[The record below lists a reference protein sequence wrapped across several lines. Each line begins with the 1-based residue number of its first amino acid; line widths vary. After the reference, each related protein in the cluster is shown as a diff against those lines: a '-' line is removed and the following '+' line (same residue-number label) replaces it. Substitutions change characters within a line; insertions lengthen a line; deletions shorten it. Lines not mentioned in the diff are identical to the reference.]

1 MNPLRSLKF
10 LPIAFL
16 VLACAT
22 AGGTFAPL
30 GPEHPAS
37 PTAPEVPIT
46 DPSLVLRTQAD
57 SLAESPPAAVPGE
70 NAQGAYVCPMHPEVT
85 AAEPGRCPKCGMKL
99 VPRAEETQHEEHP
112 HEH

>member
-1 MNPLRSLKF
+1 MTRLRKLIPLLIPSF
-10 LPIAFL
+10 LS
-16 VLACAT
+16 ACAT

-37 PTAPEVPIT
+37 AQAAELPIT
-46 DPSLVLRTQAD
+46 DPSAVLGTQSS
-57 SLAESPPAAVPGE
+57 SLAELPAPDAAVE
-70 NAQGAYVCPMHPEVT
+70 HAQGAYVCPMHPEVT

-99 VPRAEETQHEEHP
+99 VPRAEEPQHEEHP